1 MRYFMGKVTRGTLL
15 ATLKELKKHKRP
27 KPVVTAVAV
36 QAICGGDVQSNKA
49 ADLKAVVERR
59 RAMVEARPKKVVMQQ
74 REDLAVFE
82 NDFAAFMASYR
93 DKA

>member
-1 MRYFMGKVTRGTLL
+1 MGKVTRGTLL

-27 KPVVTAVAV
+27 KPVVAAVAV
-36 QAICGGDVQSNKA
+36 QAICGGSVQSNKA

-59 RAMVEARPKKVVMQQ
+59 RAMVEARPKKVVVQQ